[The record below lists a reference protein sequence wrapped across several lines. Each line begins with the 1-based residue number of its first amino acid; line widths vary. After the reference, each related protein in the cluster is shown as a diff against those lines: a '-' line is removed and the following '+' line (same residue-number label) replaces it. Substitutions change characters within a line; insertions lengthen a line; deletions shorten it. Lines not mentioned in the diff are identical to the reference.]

1 MVVTGSRLHAVR
13 YYQEFQHYIKKM
25 GYENELGILIA
36 FSGTVH
42 DGGEEYT
49 EVSLNGIKESELPE
63 NSTTASTR
71 YFWLRKNT
79 KLVLMSRCC
88 TPCL

>member
-13 YYQEFQHYIKKM
+13 YYQEFQRYIKKM

-36 FSGTVH
+36 FSGTVR

-49 EVSLNGIKESELPE
+49 EVSLMV
-63 NSTTASTR
+63 
-71 YFWLRKNT
+71 LRKVNCQRSSTAVNT
-79 KLVLMSRCC
+79 RCC
-88 TPCL
+88 W

>member
-13 YYQEFQHYIKKM
+13 YYQEFQRYIKKM

-49 EVSLNGIKESELPE
+49 EVSLNGIKESELPGKIPQRRVSGAFGCGKIP
-63 NSTTASTR
+63 N
-71 YFWLRKNT
+71 W
-79 KLVLMSRCC
+79 V
-88 TPCL
+88 